1 MNYQEAC
8 NYISDIPKFAP
19 KTGLINTRKLLEA
32 LGNPQETYQ
41 SIHIAGTNGKGS
53 VAKMLALSLQSAG
66 YKVGLFISPHLVKM
80 NERISVNGEDISD
93 GGFAE
98 SFQIIYNTCQ
108 ELLKENTSRAE
119 TEEEFHHPA
128 YFEFLFAM
136 AADCFAKEKCDF
148 VVWETGLGGRLDA
161 TNTVHPEICVITSI
175 GMDHMQ
181 YLGNTIEEIAGEKA
195 GIIKNGVPVIYN
207 TGEEAADSVVE
218 RTATQRNAKAVNANT
233 AALSEE
239 TEAILEE
246 FMLGQT
252 ALYQADNA
260 RTVAVALEELFVS
273 LGRDDAN
280 RCLKDGL
287 DAFFWPGR
295 MEEIAPGIIVDG
307 AHNEDAVIRFAESAK
322 AILHKKGYEKLSL
335 IFAVCEDKDYES
347 IIRTLCL
354 ELKLENV
361 YVAELNT
368 ARKTPAKTVVDL
380 FQKYRPAGEYWN
392 NYGFSE
398 LSDALKTATK
408 ERDKKTLLMAVG
420 SLYLIGEIKE
430 LL

>member
-1 MNYQEAC
+1 M
-8 NYISDIPKFAP
+8 
-19 KTGLINTRKLLEA
+19 
-32 LGNPQETYQ
+32 
-41 SIHIAGTNGKGS
+41 
-53 VAKMLALSLQSAG
+53 
-66 YKVGLFISPHLVKM
+66 
-80 NERISVNGEDISD
+80 
-93 GGFAE
+93 
-98 SFQIIYNTCQ
+98 
-108 ELLKENTSRAE
+108 
-119 TEEEFHHPA
+119 
-128 YFEFLFAM
+128 
-136 AADCFAKEKCDF
+136 
-148 VVWETGLGGRLDA
+148 
-161 TNTVHPEICVITSI
+161 
-175 GMDHMQ
+175 
-181 YLGNTIEEIAGEKA
+181 
-195 GIIKNGVPVIYN
+195 IYN
-207 TGEEAADSVVE
+207 TGEEAADAVVE
-218 RTATQRNAKAVNANT
+218 RTATQRNAKAVNANA

-260 RTVAVALEELFVS
+260 RTAAVVLEDLFVS
-273 LGRDDAN
+273 LGRDDVN

-368 ARKTPAKTVVDL
+368 ARKTPAKTVVEL

-392 NYGFSE
+392 NFGFSE

-408 ERDKKTLLMAVG
+408 ERDEKTLLMAVG